1 MILEPAYR
9 PDSTPT
15 ARVKRE
21 YRMDI
26 AAMLDAQAGRRASLD
41 ADVAK
46 AAENSL
52 VMRAMR
58 SSPGWAET

>member
-21 YRMDI
+21 YRIDI

-41 ADVAK
+41 VDVAK
-46 AAENSL
+46 T
-52 VMRAMR
+52 V
-58 SSPGWAET
+58 